1 MGAAFPTICMFM
13 TLRRDDSFRA
23 VDAPAVGRARP
34 IRILIVIGAL
44 DVGGAETH
52 LAQVLPRLVA
62 EGFEIAIHTLTGR
75 GALADR
81 MEAARVRV
89 IVPSAGKPG
98 AKSGGFI
105 GRGLRALRAGR
116 SLARV
121 MREWQPD
128 IVHFFL
134 PESYLVGAPIALL
147 ASNAK
152 RVMSRRS
159 LNDYQAK
166 HLLLAKVERILHKRM
181 HALLGNSLAI
191 TEQLIDEGAPRDR
204 VRLIHNGVDLA
215 RFGNPDPVPRPA
227 DKAVIACVANLIP
240 YKGHADL
247 IDALAMMP
255 REPAW
260 ELWCAGRDDGI
271 GATLAARAHVAGI
284 GNRIKFLGA
293 RNDIPNLLAAA
304 DLVVLASHEEGFPNA
319 VLEAMAARRGVVGT
333 RVGGIPEAILDGETG
348 LLVNPHDPTALSG
361 ALARLIG
368 DPSSREAMGKAGR
381 ARIEAAF
388 SLDACVA
395 AYADFYRRL

>member
-1 MGAAFPTICMFM
+1 MGAAFPTICMSM
-13 TLRRDDSFRA
+13 ISRRDDNAAR
-23 VDAPAVGRARP
+23 VPAADEARP

-44 DVGGAETH
+44 DVGGAESH
-52 LAQVLPRLVA
+52 LAQVLPRLA
-62 EGFEIAIHTLTGR
+62 ACGFDVTVHTLTGR

-89 IVPSAGKPG
+89 IVPPAGEPG

-121 MREWQPD
+121 LRDWRPD

-147 ASNAK
+147 ASRAK

-159 LNDYQAK
+159 LNEYQTK
-166 HLLLAKVERILHKRM
+166 HPLLAKIERILHKRM

-204 VRLIHNGVDLA
+204 VCLIHNGVDLA
-215 RFGNPDPVPRPA
+215 RFGNADPVPRPA
-227 DKAVIACVANLIP
+227 DKAVVACVANLIP

-255 REPAW
+255 RERAW

-271 GATLAARAHVAGI
+271 GATLAARAQAAGI
-284 GNRIKFLGA
+284 GDRIKFLGA
-293 RNDIPNLLAAA
+293 RRDIPNLLAAA
-304 DLVVLASHEEGFPNA
+304 DLAVLASHEEGFPNA
-319 VLEAMAARRGVVGT
+319 VLEAMAARRAVVGT

-348 LLVNPHDPTALSG
+348 VLVDPHDPAALSG

-368 DPSSREAMGKAGR
+368 DASLCEAMGRAGR
-381 ARIEAAF
+381 ARIEAEF
-388 SLDACVA
+388 SLEACVA
-395 AYADFYRRL
+395 AYANFYRRL